1 MRFLSLALLITA
13 AVARAQADAG
23 ELEQARELMKQ
34 SLQGELPRPSTHAKP
49 EWPTEARRDEKPAPN
64 RNANPNALEKD
75 KDNKEKQNNR
85 GGSDQAAAKRVDGLV
100 ERARNDAAVQA
111 KATAEARKAEREDD
125 APGASQSRTN
135 AAKAKMRGP
144 PQNKPPRP

>member
-49 EWPTEARRDEKPAPN
+49 EWPTEARPDEKPAPN
-64 RNANPNALEKD
+64 RNALEKD
-75 KDNKEKQNNR
+75 KEKQNNR
-85 GGSDQAAAKRVDGLV
+85 GGSDKAAANRVDGLV

>member
-23 ELEQARELMKQ
+23 ELEQARELMKR

-75 KDNKEKQNNR
+75 KEKQNNR

-144 PQNKPPRP
+144 PPNKPPRP